1 MGALEHVRGLK
12 FKFKRREVGISE
24 KIIEKLLLIS
34 ALSSILIV
42 FFIIAFMLKESI
54 PALALG
60 WDFFFGMAW
69 RPAHSQFGI
78 FPIVVSTFVV
88 GIGALAIAAFIGIP
102 AAIYLAEFS
111 PEWLRNIVKPCVE
124 MLVGIPSIV
133 LGFFGLMV
141 LVVFIRDSFGGYG
154 ECILAGW
161 IILAIMTL
169 PHVISISEDS
179 IRAVPKAY
187 KEASLAL
194 GATQLQTIKRV
205 ILPNARSGILA
216 SLILGMGNAV
226 GETMAV
232 LMVIGNP
239 NIPWIPSSMLEPV
252 RVLTSTIV
260 IEISYAVWGS
270 MHQHALFALG
280 VVLFVIVAILNAI
293 TTAVIST
300 KTTRLH
306 EISTEKKKRKNKST

>member
-1 MGALEHVRGLK
+1 MNAFEHLRTLTTTGRRKGWLLERIAE
-12 FKFKRREVGISE
+12 R
-24 KIIEKLLLIS
+24 LLFVC

-42 FFIIAFMLKESI
+42 FFIIAFILKEGL

-60 WDFFFGMAW
+60 REFLFGMTW
-69 RPAHSQFGI
+69 RPSHEEFGI
-78 FPIVVSTFVV
+78 LPVVISTFIV
-88 GIGALAIAAFIGIP
+88 GLGALGLAAAIGIP
-102 AAIYLAEFS
+102 AAVYMAEFS
-111 PEWLRNIVKPCVE
+111 PEWLRDIIKPSVE

-141 LVVFIRDSFGGYG
+141 LVVFIRDTIGGYG
-154 ECILAGW
+154 ECILTGW

-179 IRAVPKAY
+179 IRAVPCAY
-187 KEASLAL
+187 KEASLGL
-194 GATQLQTIKRV
+194 GATHLQTIKKV

-216 SLILGMGNAV
+216 SLVLGMGNAI

-239 NIPWIPSSMLEPV
+239 NIPWIPTSVLEPV

-280 VVLFVIVAILNAI
+280 VVLFIIVAILNAI
-293 TTAVIST
+293 TTMVI
-300 KTTRLH
+300 
-306 EISTEKKKRKNKST
+306 RKGIRRCA

>member
-1 MGALEHVRGLK
+1 MSVLEDFRT
-12 FKFKRREVGISE
+12 FKSE
-24 KIIEKLLLIS
+24 KTKGRRAERILEKLLFLC

-42 FFIIAFMLKESI
+42 FFIIAFIVKEGF
-54 PALALG
+54 PALTLG
-60 WDFFFGMAW
+60 GDFIAGMTW
-69 RPAHSQFGI
+69 RPSRNQFGI
-78 FPIVVSTFVV
+78 LPIVISTFIV
-88 GIGALAIAAFIGIP
+88 GIGSLAIAAAIGIP
-102 AAIYLAEFS
+102 AAIYLAELS
-111 PEWLRNIVKPCVE
+111 PEWLRNIIKPSIE

-133 LGFFGLMV
+133 LGFFGLIV
-141 LVVFIRDSFGGYG
+141 LVVFIRDTIGGYG

-161 IILAIMTL
+161 IILSIMTL

-187 KEASLAL
+187 KEASLGL
-194 GATQLQTIKRV
+194 GATHLQTIRRV
-205 ILPNARSGILA
+205 ILPHARSGILA
-216 SLILGMGNAV
+216 SLVLGMGNAI

-239 NIPWIPSSMLEPV
+239 NIPWIPTSVLEQV

-280 VVLFVIVAILNAI
+280 VVLFIIVAILNAI
-293 TTAVIST
+293 TTAIIRTSVRGS
-300 KTTRLH
+300 R
-306 EISTEKKKRKNKST
+306 

>member
-1 MGALEHVRGLK
+1 MGALEHVRDLK
-12 FKFKRREVGISE
+12 FKFGRMGEGTAE
-24 KIIEKLLLIS
+24 KIIEKLLFIS
-34 ALSSILIV
+34 ALSSTLIV

-60 WDFFFGMAW
+60 GDFFFGMTW
-69 RPAHSQFGI
+69 WPKHGQFGI
-78 FPIVVSTFVV
+78 LPTVVSTFIV
-88 GIGALAIAAFIGIP
+88 GIGALTIAAAIGIP
-102 AAIYLAEFS
+102 AAVYLAEYS
-111 PEWLRNIVKPCVE
+111 PKWLRNIIKPSVE

-141 LVVFIRDSFGGYG
+141 LVVYIRDNFGGYG

-179 IRAVPKAY
+179 IRAVPKTY

-194 GATQLQTIKRV
+194 GATHLHTIRKV
-205 ILPNARSGILA
+205 LLPNASSGILA
-216 SLILGMGNAV
+216 SMVLGMGNAI

-239 NIPWIPSSMLEPV
+239 NIPWVPTSVLESV

-260 IEISYAVWGS
+260 IEISYVAWGS

-280 VVLFVIVAILNAI
+280 VVLFAVVAILNAI
-293 TTAVIST
+293 TTAVI
-300 KTTRLH
+300 
-306 EISTEKKKRKNKST
+306 RKGVSGGR

>member
-12 FKFKRREVGISE
+12 FKFERMELRKE
-24 KIIEKLLLIS
+24 KIIEKLLFIS

-60 WDFFFGMAW
+60 WNFIFGMTW
-69 RPAHSQFGI
+69 CPGHEQFGI
-78 FPIVVSTFVV
+78 FPIIVTTFVV
-88 GIGALAIAAFIGIP
+88 GIGALAIAAAIGIP
-102 AAIYLAEFS
+102 TAIFLAEFS
-111 PEWLRNIVKPCVE
+111 PEWLRNVIKPSVE

-141 LVVFIRDSFGGYG
+141 LVVFIRDSFVGYG

-179 IRAVPKAY
+179 IRAVPKGY

-194 GATQLQTIKRV
+194 GATHVQTVRRA

-239 NIPWIPSSMLEPV
+239 EIPWIPSSVLEPV

-260 IEISYAVWGS
+260 LEYSYVEWDS
-270 MHQHALFALG
+270 MHQYALFAIG
-280 VVLFVIVAILNAI
+280 VVLFVVVAIFNLVTTVAI
-293 TTAVIST
+293 KGRVGATTVIKGVVSG
-300 KTTRLH
+300 R
-306 EISTEKKKRKNKST
+306 

>member
-1 MGALEHVRGLK
+1 MSVLEDVRT
-12 FKFKRREVGISE
+12 FKSEKPKGRLAE
-24 KIIEKLLLIS
+24 KIIEKLLFIC

-42 FFIIAFMLKESI
+42 FFIIAFIVKEGF
-54 PALALG
+54 PALTLG
-60 WDFFFGMAW
+60 GDFIAGMTW
-69 RPAHSQFGI
+69 RPSRNQFGI
-78 FPIVVSTFVV
+78 LPIVISTFIV
-88 GIGALAIAAFIGIP
+88 GIGSLAIAAAIGIP
-102 AAIYLAEFS
+102 AAIYLAELS
-111 PEWLRNIVKPCVE
+111 PEWFRNIIKPSIE

-133 LGFFGLMV
+133 LGFFGLMI
-141 LVVFIRDSFGGYG
+141 LVVFIRDNIGGYG

-161 IILAIMTL
+161 IILSIMTL

-187 KEASLAL
+187 KEASLGL
-194 GATQLQTIKRV
+194 GATHLQTIRKV
-205 ILPNARSGILA
+205 ILPHARSGILA
-216 SLILGMGNAV
+216 SLVLGMGNAI

-239 NIPWIPSSMLEPV
+239 NIPWIPTSVLEPV

-280 VVLFVIVAILNAI
+280 VVLFIIVAILNAI
-293 TTAVIST
+293 TTAIIRTSA
-300 KTTRLH
+300 RR
-306 EISTEKKKRKNKST
+306 SR

>member
-1 MGALEHVRGLK
+1 MSALEQRCTGTLASIKEDLVERI
-12 FKFKRREVGISE
+12 V
-24 KIIEKLLLIS
+24 EKLLFVC

-42 FFIIAFMLKESI
+42 FFIIAFTMRESL

-60 WDFFFGMAW
+60 RDFIGGMTW
-69 RPAHSQFGI
+69 RPSHDQFGI
-78 FPIVVSTFVV
+78 LPIVVSTFIV
-88 GIGALAIAAFIGIP
+88 GIGALVIAAAIGIP
-102 AAIYLAEFS
+102 TAIYLAEFA
-111 PEWLRNIVKPCVE
+111 PKWLRNIIKPSVE

-141 LVVFIRDSFGGYG
+141 LVVFIRSNLGGWG

-161 IILAIMTL
+161 VILAIMTL
-169 PHVISISEDS
+169 PHVVSISEDAL
-179 IRAVPKAY
+179 RAVPRAY

-194 GATQLQTIKRV
+194 GATPLQTIRRV

-216 SLILGMGNAV
+216 SLILGTGNAI

-239 NIPWIPSSMLEPV
+239 NIPWIPTSVLEPV

-260 IEISYAVWGS
+260 IEISYVVWGS

-280 VVLFVIVAILNAI
+280 VVLFIIVAVLNAI
-293 TTAVIST
+293 TTALLERGV
-300 KTTRLH
+300 
-306 EISTEKKKRKNKST
+306 KKGCK

>member
-1 MGALEHVRGLK
+1 MNAFEHLRTLTTTGRRKGWLLERIAE
-12 FKFKRREVGISE
+12 R
-24 KIIEKLLLIS
+24 LIFLC

-42 FFIIAFMLKESI
+42 LFIIAFILKEGL

-60 WDFFFGMAW
+60 REFFFGMTW
-69 RPAHSQFGI
+69 RPSHEEFGI
-78 FPIVVSTFVV
+78 IPIVISSFIV
-88 GIGALAIAAFIGIP
+88 GLGALGLAAAIGIP
-102 AAIYLAEFS
+102 AAIYMAEFA
-111 PEWLRNIVKPCVE
+111 PEWLRTILKPSVE

-133 LGFFGLMV
+133 LGLFGLMV
-141 LVVFIRDSFGGYG
+141 LVVFIRDTIGGYG

-179 IRAVPKAY
+179 IRAVPCAY
-187 KEASLAL
+187 KEASLGL
-194 GATQLQTIKRV
+194 GATHLQTIKKV

-216 SLILGMGNAV
+216 SLVLGMGNAI

-239 NIPWIPSSMLEPV
+239 NIPWIPTSVLEPV
-252 RVLTSTIV
+252 RVLTSTILL
-260 IEISYAVWGS
+260 EISYAVWGS

-280 VVLFVIVAILNAI
+280 VVLFIIVAILNAI
-293 TTAVIST
+293 TTTVV
-300 KTTRLH
+300 
-306 EISTEKKKRKNKST
+306 RKGIRRCA

>member
-1 MGALEHVRGLK
+1 MNAFEHLRTLTTTGRRKGELLERIAE
-12 FKFKRREVGISE
+12 R
-24 KIIEKLLLIS
+24 LIFVC

-42 FFIIAFMLKESI
+42 LFIITFILKEGL

-60 WDFFFGMAW
+60 REFLFGMTW
-69 RPAHSQFGI
+69 RPSHEEFGI
-78 FPIVVSTFVV
+78 IPIVISSFIV
-88 GIGALAIAAFIGIP
+88 GLGALGLAAAIGIP
-102 AAIYLAEFS
+102 AAIYMAEFA
-111 PEWLRNIVKPCVE
+111 PEWLRTILKPSVE

-133 LGFFGLMV
+133 LGLFGLMV
-141 LVVFIRDSFGGYG
+141 LVVFIRDNIGGYG

-179 IRAVPKAY
+179 IRAVPCAY
-187 KEASLAL
+187 KEASLGL
-194 GATQLQTIKRV
+194 GATHLQTIKKV

-216 SLILGMGNAV
+216 SLVLGMGNAI

-239 NIPWIPSSMLEPV
+239 NIPWIPTSVLEPV
-252 RVLTSTIV
+252 RVLTSTILL
-260 IEISYAVWGS
+260 EISYAVWGS

-280 VVLFVIVAILNAI
+280 VVLFIIVAILNAI
-293 TTAVIST
+293 TTTVV
-300 KTTRLH
+300 
-306 EISTEKKKRKNKST
+306 RKGIRRCT

>member
-1 MGALEHVRGLK
+1 MNAFEHLRTLTTTGRRKGELLERIAE
-12 FKFKRREVGISE
+12 R
-24 KIIEKLLLIS
+24 LIFVC

-42 FFIIAFMLKESI
+42 FFIITFILKEGL

-60 WDFFFGMAW
+60 REFFFGMTW
-69 RPAHSQFGI
+69 RPSHEEFGI
-78 FPIVVSTFVV
+78 IPIVISSFIV
-88 GIGALAIAAFIGIP
+88 GLGALGLAAAIGIP
-102 AAIYLAEFS
+102 AAIYMAEFA
-111 PEWLRNIVKPCVE
+111 PDWLRTIIKPSVE

-133 LGFFGLMV
+133 LGLFGLMV
-141 LVVFIRDSFGGYG
+141 LVVFIRDNIGGYG

-179 IRAVPKAY
+179 IRAVPCAY
-187 KEASLAL
+187 KEASLGL
-194 GATQLQTIKRV
+194 GATHLQTIKKV

-216 SLILGMGNAV
+216 SLVLGMGNAI

-239 NIPWIPSSMLEPV
+239 NIPWIPTSVLEPV
-252 RVLTSTIV
+252 RVLTSTILL
-260 IEISYAVWGS
+260 EISYAVWGS

-280 VVLFVIVAILNAI
+280 VVLFIIVAILNAI
-293 TTAVIST
+293 TTTVV
-300 KTTRLH
+300 
-306 EISTEKKKRKNKST
+306 RKGIRRCA

>member
-1 MGALEHVRGLK
+1 MDEHLRTLTTGRRKGWLLERLAE
-12 FKFKRREVGISE
+12 R
-24 KIIEKLLLIS
+24 LLFVC
-34 ALSSILIV
+34 ALSSTLIV
-42 FFIIAFMLKESI
+42 FFIIAFIVKEGL

-60 WDFFFGMAW
+60 REFLFGMTW
-69 RPAHSQFGI
+69 RPSREQFGI
-78 FPIVVSTFVV
+78 LPVVISSFIV
-88 GIGALAIAAFIGIP
+88 GLGALGLAAAIGIP
-102 AAIYLAEFS
+102 AAIYLAEFA
-111 PEWLRNIVKPCVE
+111 PNWLRSIIKPSVE

-133 LGFFGLMV
+133 LGLFGLMV
-141 LVVFIRDSFGGYG
+141 LVVFIRDNIGGYG

-179 IRAVPKAY
+179 IRAVPCAY
-187 KEASLAL
+187 KEASLGL
-194 GATQLQTIKRV
+194 GATQLQTIRKV

-216 SLILGMGNAV
+216 SLVLGMGNAI

-239 NIPWIPSSMLEPV
+239 NIPWIPTSVLEPV

-260 IEISYAVWGS
+260 LEISYAVWGS

-280 VVLFVIVAILNAI
+280 VVLFIIVAILNAI
-293 TTAVIST
+293 TTMVV
-300 KTTRLH
+300 
-306 EISTEKKKRKNKST
+306 RKGIRRCS

>member
-1 MGALEHVRGLK
+1 MVNT
-12 FKFKRREVGISE
+12 
-24 KIIEKLLLIS
+24 
-34 ALSSILIV
+34 
-42 FFIIAFMLKESI
+42 FI
-54 PALALG
+54 
-60 WDFFFGMAW
+60 
-69 RPAHSQFGI
+69 
-78 FPIVVSTFVV
+78 V
-88 GIGALAIAAFIGIP
+88 GIGALAIAASIGIP
-102 AAIYLAEFS
+102 AAVYLAEFS
-111 PEWLRNIVKPCVE
+111 PKWLRNIIKPSVE

-141 LVVFIRDSFGGYG
+141 LVVFIRDSIGGYG

-194 GATQLQTIKRV
+194 GATHWETVKKV

-216 SLILGMGNAV
+216 SMVLGMGNAI

-239 NIPWIPSSMLEPV
+239 NIPWIPSSVLEPV

-260 IEISYAVWGS
+260 IEHSYVAWGS

-280 VVLFVIVAILNAI
+280 VVLFVIVAILNAV
-293 TTAVIST
+293 TTAVI
-300 KTTRLH
+300 
-306 EISTEKKKRKNKST
+306 RKGMSGRR

>member
-1 MGALEHVRGLK
+1 MSALEHVRGLK
-12 FKFKRREVGISE
+12 LKFGRLDRAKEG
-24 KIIEKLLLIS
+24 IIEKLLFIA
-34 ALSSILIV
+34 ALSSIFLV

-60 WDFFFGMAW
+60 WNFIFGMTW
-69 RPAHSQFGI
+69 CPGHEQFGI

-88 GIGALAIAAFIGIP
+88 GTGALAIAAAIGIP
-102 AAIYLAEFS
+102 TAIFLAEFS
-111 PEWLRNIVKPCVE
+111 PRWLRNIIKPCVE

-141 LVVFIRDSFGGYG
+141 LVPFIRDSLGGYG

-179 IRAVPKAY
+179 IRAVPEGY

-194 GATQLQTIKRV
+194 GATQLQTIRRV
-205 ILPNARSGILA
+205 LLPNARSGILA
-216 SLILGMGNAV
+216 SLILGMGNAI

-239 NIPWIPSSMLEPV
+239 EIPWIPSSILEPV

-260 IEISYAVWGS
+260 LEYSYMEWGS
-270 MHQHALFALG
+270 MHQHALFAIG
-280 VVLFVIVAILNAI
+280 VVLFVIVAIFNLVTTVAI
-293 TTAVIST
+293 KGRFGATAAIKGVIGGN
-300 KTTRLH
+300 R
-306 EISTEKKKRKNKST
+306 

>member
-12 FKFKRREVGISE
+12 FKFERMELTKE
-24 KIIEKLLLIS
+24 KIIEKLLFIS

-60 WDFFFGMAW
+60 WDFFFGMTW
-69 RPAHSQFGI
+69 CPKHEQFGI
-78 FPIVVSTFVV
+78 FPIIVTTFVV
-88 GIGALAIAAFIGIP
+88 GLGALAIAAGIGIP
-102 AAIYLAEFS
+102 TAIYLAEFS
-111 PEWLRNIVKPCVE
+111 PAWLRNVIKPSVE

-141 LVVFIRDSFGGYG
+141 FVTLIRDSLGGWG
-154 ECILAGW
+154 ECVLAGW

-169 PHVISISEDS
+169 PHVVSISEDS
-179 IRAVPKAY
+179 VRAVPKGY

-194 GATQLQTIKRV
+194 GATHVQTIRRA

-239 NIPWIPSSMLEPV
+239 EIPWIPSSILESV

-260 IEISYAVWGS
+260 LEYSYVVWGS
-270 MHQHALFALG
+270 MHQHALFAIG
-280 VVLFVIVAILNAI
+280 VVLFVIVAILNLVTTIAI
-293 TTAVIST
+293 KGRVGATTVI
-300 KTTRLH
+300 KGVVGGR
-306 EISTEKKKRKNKST
+306 

>member
-1 MGALEHVRGLK
+1 MSALEQRCTGIFVSVRGGLVE
-12 FKFKRREVGISE
+12 RIV
-24 KIIEKLLLIS
+24 EKLLFIC
-34 ALSSILIV
+34 ALSSIILV
-42 FFIIAFMLKESI
+42 FFIIAFIMRESL

-60 WDFFFGMAW
+60 RDFIGGMTW
-69 RPAHSQFGI
+69 RPSHDQFGI
-78 FPIVVSTFVV
+78 LPIVVSTFIV
-88 GIGALAIAAFIGIP
+88 GIGALVIAAAIGIP
-102 AAIYLAEFS
+102 TAIYLAEFS
-111 PEWLRNIVKPCVE
+111 PKWLRNIIKPSVE

-141 LVVFIRDSFGGYG
+141 LVVFIRDNIGGYG

-161 IILAIMTL
+161 VILAIMTL
-169 PHVISISEDS
+169 PHVVSISEDAL
-179 IRAVPKAY
+179 RAVPRAY

-194 GATQLQTIKRV
+194 GATPLQTIRRV

-216 SLILGMGNAV
+216 SLVLGMGNAI

-239 NIPWIPSSMLEPV
+239 NIPWIPTNVLEPV

-260 IEISYAVWGS
+260 IEISYVVWGS

-280 VVLFVIVAILNAI
+280 VVLFVIVAVLNAI
-293 TTAVIST
+293 TTALIRKGV
-300 KTTRLH
+300 
-306 EISTEKKKRKNKST
+306 KKGCK

>member
-1 MGALEHVRGLK
+1 MSDSECIRTFK
-12 FKFKRREVGISE
+12 FKFRRMELRKE
-24 KIIEKLLLIS
+24 KIIEKLLFVS

-60 WDFFFGMAW
+60 WDFFFGMTW
-69 RPAHSQFGI
+69 HPSHEQFGI
-78 FPIVVSTFVV
+78 FPIVVTTFVV
-88 GIGALAIAAFIGIP
+88 GIGALAIAAAIGIP
-102 AAIYLAEFS
+102 TAIFLAEFS
-111 PEWLRNIVKPCVE
+111 PRWLRNIIKPCVE

-179 IRAVPKAY
+179 IRAVPKGY

-194 GATQLQTIKRV
+194 GATQLQTIRRA

-239 NIPWIPSSMLEPV
+239 EIPWIPSSILEPV

-260 IEISYAVWGS
+260 LEYSYVVWGS
-270 MHQHALFALG
+270 MHQHALFAIG
-280 VVLFVIVAILNAI
+280 VVLFVIVAIFNLVTTVAVKGRFGA
-293 TTAVIST
+293 TTAIKGVIGS
-300 KTTRLH
+300 R
-306 EISTEKKKRKNKST
+306 

>member
-1 MGALEHVRGLK
+1 MNAFEHLRTLTTTGRRKGGLLERIAE
-12 FKFKRREVGISE
+12 R
-24 KIIEKLLLIS
+24 LLFLC

-42 FFIIAFMLKESI
+42 LFIIAFILKESL

-60 WDFFFGMAW
+60 REFFFGMTW
-69 RPAHSQFGI
+69 RPSHEEFGI
-78 FPIVVSTFVV
+78 IPIVISSFIV
-88 GIGALAIAAFIGIP
+88 GLGALGLAAAIGIP
-102 AAIYLAEFS
+102 AAIYMAEFA
-111 PEWLRNIVKPCVE
+111 PEWLRTILKPSVE

-133 LGFFGLMV
+133 LGLFGLMV
-141 LVVFIRDSFGGYG
+141 LVVFIRDTIGGYG

-179 IRAVPKAY
+179 IRAVPCAY
-187 KEASLAL
+187 KEASLGL
-194 GATQLQTIKRV
+194 GATHLQTIKKV

-216 SLILGMGNAV
+216 SLVLGMGNAI

-239 NIPWIPSSMLEPV
+239 NIPWIPTSVLEPV
-252 RVLTSTIV
+252 RVLTSTILL
-260 IEISYAVWGS
+260 EISYAVWGS

-280 VVLFVIVAILNAI
+280 VVLFIIVAILNAI
-293 TTAVIST
+293 TTTVV
-300 KTTRLH
+300 
-306 EISTEKKKRKNKST
+306 RKGIRRCT

>member
-1 MGALEHVRGLK
+1 MCAQAQLPSMKFSRPKESVLEWL
-12 FKFKRREVGISE
+12 
-24 KIIEKLLLIS
+24 IEKVLFAC

-42 FFIIAFMLKESI
+42 LFIIIFILQEGF

-60 WDFFFGMAW
+60 TEFFFGMTW
-69 RPAHSQFGI
+69 WPSRNLFGI
-78 FPIVVSTFVV
+78 LPTVVSTFIV
-88 GIGALAIAAFIGIP
+88 GIGALGIAALIGIP
-102 AAIYLAEFS
+102 TAIYLAEFA
-111 PEWLRNIVKPCVE
+111 PEWMRNIIKPSVE

-141 LVVFIRDSFGGYG
+141 LVVAIRDNLGGYG

-161 IILAIMTL
+161 LILAVMTL

-179 IRAVPKAY
+179 IRAVPKTY
-187 KEASLAL
+187 KEASLGL
-194 GATQLQTIKRV
+194 GATQLQTIRKV
-205 ILPNARSGILA
+205 ILPHAKSGILA
-216 SLILGMGNAV
+216 SLVLGMGNAI

-239 NIPWIPSSMLEPV
+239 NIPGIPTSLLDSV

-260 IEISYAVWGS
+260 IEHAYVDWGS

-293 TTAVIST
+293 TTAI
-300 KTTRLH
+300 
-306 EISTEKKKRKNKST
+306 IRKGRRKYR

>member
-1 MGALEHVRGLK
+1 MSVLEDVRT
-12 FKFKRREVGISE
+12 FKSEKTKGRLTE
-24 KIIEKLLLIS
+24 KIIEKLLFLC

-42 FFIIAFMLKESI
+42 FFIIAFILKEGF
-54 PALALG
+54 PALTLG
-60 WDFFFGMAW
+60 GDFIAGMTW
-69 RPAHSQFGI
+69 RPSRNQFGI
-78 FPIVVSTFVV
+78 LPIVISTFIV
-88 GIGALAIAAFIGIP
+88 GIGSLAIAAAIGIP
-102 AAIYLAEFS
+102 AAIFLAELS
-111 PEWLRNIVKPCVE
+111 PEWFRNIIKPSIE

-133 LGFFGLMV
+133 LGFFGLMI
-141 LVVFIRDSFGGYG
+141 LVVFIRDNIGGYG

-161 IILAIMTL
+161 IILSIMTL

-187 KEASLAL
+187 KEASLGL
-194 GATQLQTIKRV
+194 GATHLQTIRKV
-205 ILPNARSGILA
+205 ILPHARSGILA
-216 SLILGMGNAV
+216 SLVLGMGNAI

-239 NIPWIPSSMLEPV
+239 NIPWIPTSVLEPV

-280 VVLFVIVAILNAI
+280 VVLFIIVAILNAI
-293 TTAVIST
+293 TTAIIRTSVRRRS
-300 KTTRLH
+300 R
-306 EISTEKKKRKNKST
+306 

>member
-1 MGALEHVRGLK
+1 MSVLEHVRI
-12 FKFKRREVGISE
+12 FKVKRTEVVNSE
-24 KIIEKLLLIS
+24 KIIEGGLFIS

-42 FFIIAFMLKESI
+42 FFIIIFMLKESI
-54 PALALG
+54 PALSLG
-60 WDFFFGMAW
+60 WDFFFGMIW
-69 RPAHSQFGI
+69 HPSHNQFGI
-78 FPIVVSTFVV
+78 FPIVVSTFIV
-88 GIGALAIAAFIGIP
+88 GIGALAIAASIGIP
-102 AAIYLAEFS
+102 AAVYLADFS
-111 PEWLRNIVKPCVE
+111 PEWLRNIIKPCVE

-169 PHVISISEDS
+169 PHVISISEDA

-187 KEASLAL
+187 KEASFAL
-194 GATQLQTIKRV
+194 GSTHLQTIRRV

-216 SLILGMGNAV
+216 SLILGMGSAV

-239 NIPWIPSSMLEPV
+239 NIPWIPSSVLEPV
-252 RVLTSTIV
+252 RVLTSTII
-260 IEISYAVWGS
+260 IEINYAVWGS

-280 VVLFVIVAILNAI
+280 VVLFVIVAILNVI
-293 TTAVIST
+293 TTAMIRRRS
-300 KTTRLH
+300 
-306 EISTEKKKRKNKST
+306 